1 MKTILSIII
10 VACLFLS
17 ANAQEPKP
25 VKSFTVSLI
34 QGNWDQYGFSK
45 EYCFVNFQ
53 LKNDSFIVRYLNTV
67 DTIYWQT
74 TVKKDNAQFFINK
87 LKSFSLD
94 KDYLPKA
101 SSDKTVLGSS
111 LSITINKKTQKL
123 SYATPFTDSIPF
135 KSCVDWLIHY
145 AKQNSTIKSKKAFLD
160 YACTMFDTTHTN
172 PFLAEIL
179 NSQSY
184 TSENPLLAN
193 LNKTKDW
200 NIRHGILKALCH
212 HVSMPAKEALGTLL
226 NQNKDKPHEDI
237 IVDALMCQYNDDYT
251 KNLLLKAMQTKN
263 RDLREKI
270 MKFLAIE
277 SVKEVKPEVLAYI
290 HRTFSENN
298 ASIKPN
304 TYFEITT
311 RIADKELV
319 TDLILL
325 YQKNKTN
332 NTNSPVLKELMH
344 AIECNLECYRNIHN
358 EYVFA
363 EFPFNFE
370 VASKRLDAKIEVY
383 LKK

>member
-1 MKTILSIII
+1 MKKVIVFFLCVISLLS
-10 VACLFLS
+10 
-17 ANAQEPKP
+17 NAQETKL
-25 VKSFTVSLI
+25 VKTFNITLNK
-34 QGNWDQYGFSK
+34 GNWDQYGFSK
-45 EYCFVNFQ
+45 EYSFVNFQ
-53 LKNDSFIVRYLNTV
+53 LKNDSFIVRYINTV
-67 DTIYWQT
+67 DTIFWQT
-74 TVKKDNAQFFINK
+74 TLKKEEAQSFINK

-111 LSITINKKTQKL
+111 LLITINKKTQKL
-123 SYATPFTDSIPF
+123 SFATPFTDSIPF
-135 KSCVDWLIHY
+135 KTCVDWILNY
-145 AKQNSTIKSKKAFLD
+145 AKQNSTIKSKMLFLD
-160 YACTMFDTTHTN
+160 YACATFDTTHSN
-172 PFLAEIL
+172 PFIAEII
-179 NSQSY
+179 NSQTY
-184 TSENPLLAN
+184 KSEKPLLEN
-193 LNKTKDW
+193 LSKTKDW

-212 HVSMPAKEALGTLL
+212 YVSMPSKEALGTLL
-226 NQNKDKPHEDI
+226 TQNIDKPQEDI

-290 HRTFSENN
+290 HRTFLENN
-298 ASIKPN
+298 ISIKPN

-319 TDLILL
+319 TDLIAL
-325 YQKNKTN
+325 YQKNKNN

-344 AIECNLECYRNIHN
+344 AIECNIECYRNIHN

-363 EFPFNFE
+363 EFPFNFD
-370 VASKRLDAKIEVY
+370 VASKRLDAKIEAY